1 MKSSWPNKLSERI
14 QRLYSTMLTLMP
26 LERIGDHPFDY
37 FDSEIECIIES
48 VDAVFKS
55 ILSRRLKMEKEIDG
69 VMERIK
75 KDCGDIEVEAP
86 YVPRLF
92 NLCLLREYVKN
103 ESNRITLLKKAVEG
117 RMITIREEIEKIKE
131 DIFDVETMEIDC
143 IELKTMDEESCVSLA
158 NLKELEMRRD
168 FLRSKKEGM
177 ERNRDRLYEELCVFL
192 SQLSKNDLDVA
203 IGQKIFVLEQL
214 HKKYKEEIERR
225 DLEFRRLEIEIRRRE
240 GYLGTPCKE
249 IEMDLSDENLGMMRS
264 YEKYLREEQERQ
276 LDEIYEKK
284 RSQLKELLDIFGEN
298 MEDYKKTEEGIEEM
312 AMTISKLESK
322 KDLFL
327 SIRSLMEKR
336 SELIS
341 KMSEFEK
348 IASDPKRLFRS
359 SLQLLSEEKFRNSAY
374 PNLIRIEEA
383 IFKLLDEYEDRFE
396 KLLKNG
402 IDFKKSLREE
412 IENRIVNKTVF
423 ISRFDSPSR
432 KRR

>member
-1 MKSSWPNKLSERI
+1 MKFSWPSKLSERI
-14 QRLYSTMLTLMP
+14 QRLYSAMLSLMP
-26 LERIGDHPFDY
+26 LERIEDHPFDC
-37 FDSEIECIIES
+37 FDREIECIIES
-48 VDAVFKS
+48 VDAVLKS
-55 ILSRRLKMEKEIDG
+55 IINRKLEMEKEIDG
-69 VMERIK
+69 MMERVK
-75 KDCGDIEVEAP
+75 RDCEDIEMEVP
-86 YVPRLF
+86 CVPRFF
-92 NLCLLREYVKN
+92 NLCVVREYVKN
-103 ESNRITLLKKAVEG
+103 EANRIMLLKKAVEG
-117 RMITIREEIEKIKE
+117 RMITIKEEIAKIKE
-131 DIFDVETMEIDC
+131 DIFDVEMMGIDC
-143 IELKTMDEESCVSLA
+143 IELKTMDEEDCVSLA
-158 NLKELEMRRD
+158 NLKELEMHRD
-168 FLRSKKEGM
+168 FLRSKKESM

-192 SQLSKNDLDVA
+192 SQLSRNDSDVM
-203 IGQKIFVLEQL
+203 IGQKIFILEQL

-225 DLEFRRLEIEIRRRE
+225 DLEFRMLEMEIRRRE
-240 GYLGTPCKE
+240 GYLGVPCKE
-249 IEMDLSDENLGMMRS
+249 IEMDLGDENLGMMRS

-284 RSQLKELLDIFGEN
+284 RSLLGELVDIFGED
-298 MEDYKKTEEGIEEM
+298 MKDYKKTEEGIEEM
-312 AMTISKLESK
+312 AVMISKLESK

-341 KMSEFEK
+341 KMNEFEK

-374 PNLIRIEEA
+374 PNLIRVEEA

-396 KLLKNG
+396 KLLKDG
-402 IDFKKSLREE
+402 MDFKKSLREE